1 MSSRTSSRKIL
12 QSFQARDRLWDA
24 FIAQSEKM
32 ECSIDYL
39 INEAMR
45 AYAELNGFS
54 DIEVAPIVD
63 ELPPVEDI
71 EDVDDL
77 LDDIEEVSVL
87 KEIEEVE
94 DLEEIE
100 EVEEV
105 EAPKAED
112 SSEIDL
118 DDAIEDDDELPPIDD
133 DDLLTEESD
142 SSDGLP
148 LLSADEGSNP
158 LKGFTLD
165 DDDDEDDDD
174 ELPDLEDDDDI
185 DLGDDLLAPPA
196 PSATAPTIKNSPEIP
211 HAPKAH
217 RPSVPA
223 PPRVV
228 KPAQR
233 SQTGVSG
240 LNPPPVASGTGSGVQ
255 AEPARPV
262 LTMIYEGRKIIIQ
275 KDQFILG
282 RGTKS
287 ADLAIKDS
295 NVSRKHAAIIFHN
308 GAYSIKDLGSTNGV
322 EFGNRLVDS
331 KRIDEGDLFAI
342 CGHKFHFTYS

>member
-32 ECSIDYL
+32 ECSVDYL

-45 AYAELNGFS
+45 AYAELNGFAYVEES
-54 DIEVAPIVD
+54 PITD

-77 LDDIEEVSVL
+77 LDDIEEVSGL
-87 KEIEEVE
+87 K
-94 DLEEIE
+94 DIE
-100 EVEEV
+100 EVEEIEEL
-105 EAPKAED
+105 EAPGPEE
-112 SSEIDL
+112 SSEIEL
-118 DDAIEDDDELPPIDD
+118 EDAIEDDDELPPVED

-148 LLSADEGSNP
+148 LIGKEESNP

-165 DDDDEDDDD
+165 DDDDDDLPDLDDDD
-174 ELPDLEDDDDI
+174 NL
-185 DLGDDLLAPPA
+185 DLGDNLMAPPA

-211 HAPKAH
+211 SAPKAH

-262 LTMIYEGRKIIIQ
+262 LTMIYEGRKVVIQ

-308 GAYSIKDLGSTNGV
+308 GAYYIKDLGSTNGV